1 MRKKKVTIFGST
13 GSIGLST
20 LDVINNHPD
29 KYEIVGLCI
38 NSNFKRLSEQV
49 SMFNPKVVSINDP
62 ESYESFKVLNTSKNL
77 KILNGSNDSYDEI
90 LEYDT
95 DLVVAAITG
104 SAGLMPVVATVKKG
118 ISMALANKES
128 LVCSGSLITS
138 IAKKNRALIL
148 PVDSEHNAMY
158 QVLDFKNKSKVSK
171 LILTASGG
179 PFLNKKISEM
189 IDISPEEAIKH
200 PNWSMGKKISVDSA
214 TMMNKGLELI
224 EAHFLF
230 DIPYDKIEIVVHPES
245 IIHSCV
251 EYLDGSILSQMGNP
265 DMRTPIAFALAF
277 PDRISTSVEKLKLSS
292 LNKLTFFEPDFEK
305 FPCLELA
312 YNSLRIKKSAPTI
325 LNASNE
331 VAVDAFLKKKIKF
344 LSIAKIVEKTLN
356 KASISEINSIKDV
369 LEVDEESRRISNDLI
384 NSGIF

>member
-138 IAKKNRALIL
+138 IAKK
-148 PVDSEHNAMY
+148 
-158 QVLDFKNKSKVSK
+158 
-171 LILTASGG
+171 
-179 PFLNKKISEM
+179 
-189 IDISPEEAIKH
+189 
-200 PNWSMGKKISVDSA
+200 
-214 TMMNKGLELI
+214 I
-224 EAHFLF
+224 E
-230 DIPYDKIEIVVHPES
+230 
-245 IIHSCV
+245 
-251 EYLDGSILSQMGNP
+251 
-265 DMRTPIAFALAF
+265 R
-277 PDRISTSVEKLKLSS
+277 
-292 LNKLTFFEPDFEK
+292 
-305 FPCLELA
+305 
-312 YNSLRIKKSAPTI
+312 
-325 LNASNE
+325 
-331 VAVDAFLKKKIKF
+331 
-344 LSIAKIVEKTLN
+344 
-356 KASISEINSIKDV
+356 
-369 LEVDEESRRISNDLI
+369 
-384 NSGIF
+384 